1 MPSLLTSSE
10 QRRGAL
16 RAAGRAILALSVGT
30 AGGALCALAGLP
42 LAWMLG
48 AMCLSTAASLMG
60 APLTVPPALR
70 TVMIAVLG
78 LMLGAVFTPE
88 LVARASQWLGAL
100 MLLVAYLAV
109 AGLVVLVYLRKVAGY
124 DGVTAYFSAMPGGFN
139 EMVISGEAMGGDVRA
154 ISLTHT
160 VRVFA
165 VVLAVPFYFRVVE
178 GLEAP
183 AAALGVAGTGTLGAA
198 DGLVLVLAGS
208 AGFAL
213 ARWLRL
219 PAAALVGPMAAS
231 AAAHLG
237 GLTEASPPQLLVALA
252 QVVVGTAIGGRFA
265 GVSLRQ
271 VRREL
276 AVAVGATALL
286 LALATAFSSA
296 AAAALGVTPAALF
309 LALAPGGLAE
319 MSLVALALGVDTAFV
334 STLHVVRIILVVI
347 VGPLA
352 YRLWRRR

>member
-1 MPSLLTSSE
+1 M
-10 QRRGAL
+10 
-16 RAAGRAILALSVGT
+16 RAAGRTILALGVGT
-30 AGGALCALAGLP
+30 AGGAVAALAGLP

-60 APLTVPPALR
+60 APLTVPLALR

-100 MLLVAYLAV
+100 VLLVAYLAV

-183 AAALGVAGTGTLGAA
+183 AAALGGAGTLGAAGALGAA